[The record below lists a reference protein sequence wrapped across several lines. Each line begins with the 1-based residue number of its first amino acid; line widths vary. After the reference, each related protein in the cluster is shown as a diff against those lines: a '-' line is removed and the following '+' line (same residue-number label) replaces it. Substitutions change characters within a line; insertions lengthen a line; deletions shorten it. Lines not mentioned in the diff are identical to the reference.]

1 MTEEEFIV
9 YSAEMDAETIN
20 QDFDEIDLYG
30 ERKLGD
36 NDNDDDCN
44 INFEWTLLFIS
55 YIIVSDNNYVINLSV
70 DECNMI
76 IYNPD

>member
-1 MTEEEFIV
+1 MLPFRKIFYNSFVYLQLYNQYINNMTEEEFIV

-44 INFEWTLLFIS
+44 INFE
-55 YIIVSDNNYVINLSV
+55 
-70 DECNMI
+70 
-76 IYNPD
+76 